1 MEKTVE
7 THLDD
12 LKNLC
17 FDFESAQVVVSGFL
31 RFYSNDE
38 NFVVRG
44 KKHVSRWLII
54 PLVLKVYWCMCLEV
68 VAYFLHKIIPKSW
81 SDLFNAWSAL
91 TIIMLALIMG

>member
-1 MEKTVE
+1 ME

-54 PLVLKVYWCMCLEV
+54 PLVLKVY
-68 VAYFLHKIIPKSW
+68 
-81 SDLFNAWSAL
+81 
-91 TIIMLALIMG
+91 